1 MTKLLNLWQE
11 LRASLWFVPG
21 AIVVMAVGLA
31 IALIEIDARIDRGF
45 FESWPRLFGAGAAGS
60 RGMLATVAGSMITVA
75 GVVFSITLVALSLAS
90 SQYTS
95 RVLRNF
101 MTDRTNQTVL
111 GVFVGIF
118 AYCLVVLRTIRE
130 GETTEFVPSLAV
142 MGGVV
147 LAFVGIGFF
156 IYFIHHI
163 ATLIQASHILARIAA
178 ETIRRVDHLFPEGI
192 GDEGE
197 HDADLYATH
206 PGPERTWTTVPAART
221 GYIQHVD
228 GDALLDGARECKAV
242 IRMEHPI
249 GDFVIEGMPIASVLA
264 ATRPDSEVIQGLA
277 AVYTINQQ
285 RTTDQDAAYGIRQI
299 VDVALKALSP
309 GINDTTTAVMSLNYL
324 TAILARLCSRRV
336 ELPWRFHEG
345 ELRVI
350 TRGVTFAGLVEL
362 SLDQIRQNAAGN
374 TAVLAQMLQTLELI
388 GGLTRNRARR
398 QVLWQQARA
407 LEEMVQRTVPGPQD
421 RDPLKARAE
430 RLIDSL
436 APFESR
442 KQQMQIGPEGTTP

>member
-1 MTKLLNLWQE
+1 MTRLLNLWQE
-11 LRASLWFVPG
+11 LRASLWFVPV
-21 AIVVMAVGLA
+21 AMVVMAVALA
-31 IALIEIDARIDRGF
+31 IALIEMDARIDPGF
-45 FESWPRLFGAGAAGS
+45 FDAWPRLFGAGAAGS

-75 GVVFSITLVALSLAS
+75 GVAFSITLVALSLAS

-130 GETTEFVPSLAV
+130 GEATEFVPSLAV
-142 MGGVV
+142 TGGVV
-147 LAFVGIGFF
+147 LAFVGIGFL

-163 ATLIQASHILARIAA
+163 AMLIQASQILARIAA
-178 ETIRRVDHLFPEGI
+178 ETISRVDHLFPEGV

-197 HDADLYATH
+197 REAGPNAADA
-206 PGPERTWTTVPAART
+206 GPERAWKPVPAART

-228 GDALLDGARECKAV
+228 GEALLSSARECKAV

-264 ATRPDSEVIQGLA
+264 AATPDAEVIDGLEA
-277 AVYTINQQ
+277 AYAINQQ

-309 GINDTTTAVMSLNYL
+309 GINDTTTAVMSLDYV
-324 TAILARLCSRRV
+324 TAILVRLIGRRI
-336 ELPWRFHEG
+336 ESPWRYDGG

-350 TRGVTFAGLVEL
+350 TRGATFAGLVEL
-362 SLDQIRQNAAGN
+362 SLDQIRQNASGN
-374 TAVLAQMLQTLELI
+374 VAVLTRLLGTLELLES
-388 GGLTRNRARR
+388 LTQSPARR
-398 QVLWQQARA
+398 QVLWRQARA
-407 LEEMVQRTVPGPQD
+407 LEETVQRTVPGPHD
-421 RDPLKARAE
+421 REPLKARAE
-430 RLIDSL
+430 RLVASL
-436 APFESR
+436 ARFESR
-442 KQQMQIGPEGTTP
+442 N

>member
-1 MTKLLNLWQE
+1 MTRLLNLWQQ

-21 AIVVMAVGLA
+21 AIVLMAVGLA
-31 IALIEIDARIDRGF
+31 IALIEIDARIDRGL

-130 GETTEFVPSLAV
+130 GETTEFVPSLA
-142 MGGVV
+142 MFGGVV

-163 ATLIQASHILARIAA
+163 ATLIQASQILARIAA
-178 ETIRRVDHLFPEGI
+178 EAIRRVDELFPEGI
-192 GDEGE
+192 GDERERGSGLNAA
-197 HDADLYATH
+197 DASA
-206 PGPERTWTTVPAART
+206 ERTWTPVPAART

-228 GDALLDGARECKAV
+228 GEAVLALARERKAV
-242 IRMEHPI
+242 IRMEHAI
-249 GDFVIEGMPIASVLA
+249 GDFVIEGMPIASVFAA
-264 ATRPDSEVIQGLA
+264 ATPDAEVIDSLKSTYA
-277 AVYTINQQ
+277 INQQ

-309 GINDTTTAVMSLNYL
+309 GVNDTTTAVMSLDYL
-324 TAILARLCSRRV
+324 TAILVRLSGRSI
-336 ELPWRFHEG
+336 ESPWRYDEG
-345 ELRVI
+345 QLRVI
-350 TRGVTFAGLVEL
+350 TRGATFAGLVEL
-362 SLDQIRQNAAGN
+362 SLNQIRQNAAGN
-374 TAVLAQMLQTLELI
+374 VAVLTRMLGTLELLE
-388 GGLTRNRARR
+388 GLTQNPARR

-407 LEEMVQRTVPGPQD
+407 LEEIVQRTVAGPHD
-421 RDPLKARAE
+421 REPLQAKAE
-430 RLIDSL
+430 RLVASL
-436 APFESR
+436 APVEPR
-442 KQQMQIGPEGTTP
+442 D

>member
-1 MTKLLNLWQE
+1 MTRLLNLWQE

-31 IALIEIDARIDRGF
+31 VAMIEIDVRIDRGF

-142 MGGVV
+142 MGGVL

-178 ETIRRVDHLFPEGI
+178 ETIGRVDHLFPKGVGEEGAS
-192 GDEGE
+192 E
-197 HDADLYATH
+197 ADLSAAIT
-206 PGPERTWTTVPAART
+206 GPERTWTAMPAART
-221 GYIQHVD
+221 GYIQHID
-228 GDALLDGARECKAV
+228 GEALLALARECEAV
-242 IRMEHPI
+242 IRMESPI
-249 GDFVIEGMPIASVLA
+249 GDFVIEGMPIVSILTAKTPS
-264 ATRPDSEVIQGLA
+264 SEISERIK

-309 GINDTTTAVMSLNYL
+309 GINDTTTAVMSLDYL
-324 TAILARLCSRRV
+324 TAILARLSNRRI
-336 ELPWRFHEG
+336 ESPWRYDGG

-350 TRGVTFAGLVEL
+350 TRGTTFSGLVEL
-362 SLDQIRQNAAGN
+362 SLDQIRQSAAGN
-374 TAVLAQMLQTLELI
+374 GAVLARLLATIELLEELTLSSS
-388 GGLTRNRARR
+388 RR
-398 QVLWQQARA
+398 QVLWRQARA
-407 LEEMVQRTVPGPQD
+407 LDETVQRTVPSVHD
-421 RDPLKARAE
+421 REPLQARAE
-430 RLIDSL
+430 RMVRSL
-436 APFESR
+436 SPVESR
-442 KQQMQIGPEGTTP
+442 Q

>member
-21 AIVVMAVGLA
+21 AIVVMAVALA
-31 IALIEIDARIDRGF
+31 IALIEIDVRIDRGI

-130 GETTEFVPSLAV
+130 GEATEFVPSLAV

-178 ETIRRVDHLFPEGI
+178 ETIGRVDHLFPEGV
-192 GDEGE
+192 GEEGE
-197 HDADLYATH
+197 READLNGASA
-206 PGPERTWTTVPAART
+206 GPERTWKPVPAART
-221 GYIQHVD
+221 GYIQYVD
-228 GDALLDGARECKAV
+228 GEALLAIARKNKAV
-242 IRMEHPI
+242 IRMEHCV
-249 GDFVIEGMPIASVLA
+249 GDFVIEGMPIASVLECGGA
-264 ATRPDSEVIQGLA
+264 ATLDAEIIDSLDA
-277 AVYTINQQ
+277 AYAINSQ

-309 GINDTTTAVMSLNYL
+309 GINDTTTAVMSLDYL
-324 TAILARLCSRRV
+324 TAILARLSTRRV
-336 ELPWRFHEG
+336 ESPWRFDEG
-345 ELRVI
+345 ALRVI
-350 TRGVTFAGLVEL
+350 THGATFAGLVEL
-362 SLDQIRQNAAGN
+362 SLDQIRQNAAAN
-374 TAVLAQMLQTLELI
+374 VAVLARLLGTLELLE
-388 GGLTRNRARR
+388 GLTQSPARR
-398 QVLWQQARA
+398 QVLWRQARA
-407 LEEMVQRTVPGPQD
+407 LEEIVQRTVPGPHD
-421 RDPLKARAE
+421 REPLKARAE
-430 RLIDSL
+430 RLSASL
-436 APFESR
+436 APFGSR
-442 KQQMQIGPEGTTP
+442 K